1 MIDMG
6 KTRRVST
13 KYQGRIGAPPP
24 VSAEQAA
31 SAARYQGSAKQRR
44 DLRALQSIAGERRR
58 LSTVTRTKKETTF
71 DPPVPTNGG
80 GGGSGGAPA
89 PVEAEWF
96 KNPWLW
102 AAALAGLY
110 LMTRKRKK

>member
-6 KTRRVST
+6 KTRKVST

-24 VSAEQAA
+24 VSASQAA

-44 DLRALQSIAGERRR
+44 DLAAVAARAGDRPRRMGR
-58 LSTVTRTKKETTF
+58 VKRTTF

-80 GGGSGGAPA
+80 GAGSGGAPA
-89 PVEAEWF
+89 VVEDEWF

-110 LMTRKRKK
+110 FMTRKRKK